1 MAESSHSAT
10 RAEIGSGQGAGPVP
24 GTSTSSQSG
33 SRMPTKE
40 EAWELLC
47 SWVESD
53 SLRKHALAVEAAMRH
68 LATLR
73 GGDPD
78 LWGLAGLLHDLDWEK
93 YPTPEDHPYRGAEEL
108 RRRGY
113 PEEVV
118 HAVLAHAE
126 YTGTPRE
133 SEMDR
138 VLFAVDELTGL
149 ITAATLVRPDRS
161 LHNLEPASV
170 MKKMKD
176 KRFAAGVDRDIIR
189 KGAAELGLDLPDLIA
204 QVIEGMRK
212 SAAELGL
219 DGK

>member
-1 MAESSHSAT
+1 M
-10 RAEIGSGQGAGPVP
+10 P
-24 GTSTSSQSG
+24 
-33 SRMPTKE
+33 SRD

-47 SWVESD
+47 SWVKSD

-68 LATLR
+68 LALLR
-73 GGDPD
+73 GGDPE

-113 PEEVV
+113 PAELI

-133 SEMDR
+133 SDMDR
-138 VLFAVDELTGL
+138 ALFAVDELTGL

-170 MKKMKD
+170 LKKMKD
-176 KRFAAGVDRDIIR
+176 KRFAAGVDREVIR
-189 KGAAELGLDLPDLIA
+189 QGAAELGLELSELIA
-204 QVIEGMRK
+204 QVIAGMRK
-212 SAAELGL
+212 AAAELGL

>member
-1 MAESSHSAT
+1 MTDRSLSDAPSSTSKA
-10 RAEIGSGQGAGPVP
+10 SS
-24 GTSTSSQSG
+24 TSTSLP
-33 SRMPTKE
+33 SRE
-40 EAWELLC
+40 EAWKLLC
-47 SWVESD
+47 SWIKSD

-68 LATLR
+68 LARLR
-73 GGDPD
+73 GGNPE
-78 LWGLAGLLHDLDWEK
+78 LWGLVGLLHDLDYEK
-93 YPTPEDHPYRGAEEL
+93 YPTMEDHPYRGAEEL

-113 PEEVV
+113 PEELV

-133 SEMDR
+133 SELDR
-138 VLFAVDELTGL
+138 TIFAVDELTGL

-189 KGAAELGLDLPDLIA
+189 RGAAELGLELPELIA
-204 QVIEGMRK
+204 QVIAGMREA
-212 SAAELGL
+212 AAELGL
-219 DGK
+219 DGE